1 LINTSIAGKVP
12 STHAGFRV
20 HKIIGKF
27 NRPVDEVGRLYESAG
42 AAIEAAERL
51 GDGYAAFR
59 VVKVGS
65 SLQPKELIHRSDLP
79 IFINQK
85 PASPSP

>member
-1 LINTSIAGKVP
+1 LINVSPVGKVQ

-27 NRPVDEVGRLYESAG
+27 NRPADEVGRLYESAQ

-51 GDGYAAFR
+51 GDEYAAFR
-59 VVKVGS
+59 VVKVRS
-65 SLQPKELIHRSDLP
+65 SLEPKEMIRRGDLP
-79 IFINQK
+79 ITISGIMAQT
-85 PASPSP
+85 P